1 MFSKPISVTLRE
13 LVAVVCFIFSLAI
26 AAGSYKTKFED
37 SQQRITTLTTTMEK
51 LQTSVDALDR
61 TMIQVVTRLDYIEK
75 PKK

>member
-13 LVAVVCFIFSLAI
+13 LIAVISIIFSLAI

-37 SQQRITTLTTTMEK
+37 SQQRIATLTTTMEK

-61 TMIQVVTRLDYIEK
+61 TMVQVVTRLNYIEK
-75 PKK
+75 TK